1 MATRRDALDEPA
13 DLTIDRV
20 DLLEIL
26 ALFGLQR
33 RMLLHHLAQ
42 KRVLL
47 PLLLLLRLLS
57 YQWLYVHLLQF
68 EVIAFREGRLA
79 VLNGT
84 ASPEGLSEVIPHLSH
99 L

>member
-1 MATRRDALDEPA
+1 MFLVPVVSLDWQFLVATRRDALDEPA

-57 YQWLYVHLLQF
+57 YQWLYVHLLQL
-68 EVIAFREGRLA
+68 EARDRGPI
-79 VLNGT
+79 
-84 ASPEGLSEVIPHLSH
+84 HLK
-99 L
+99 